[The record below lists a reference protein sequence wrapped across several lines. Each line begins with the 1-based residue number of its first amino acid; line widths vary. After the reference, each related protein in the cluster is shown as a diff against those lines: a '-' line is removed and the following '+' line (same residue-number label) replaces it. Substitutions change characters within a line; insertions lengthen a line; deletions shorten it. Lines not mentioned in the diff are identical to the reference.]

1 MTTLQS
7 RIGEVTER
15 IARRS
20 QDGRRR
26 YLEGAPT
33 RPVAEEAKDASALFK
48 AIAEIGGPDLVG
60 PATSLDV
67 AAFYDPA
74 KAR

>member
-1 MTTLQS
+1 MTTSLHQ

-20 QDGRRR
+20 QDSRRR
-26 YLEGAPT
+26 YLDGAPK
-33 RPVAEEAKDASALFK
+33 RPVAEEAADTRALFK
-48 AIAEIGGPDLVG
+48 AIAEIGGADLVG
-60 PATSLDV
+60 GATDLDA

-74 KAR
+74 K